1 LTWLEL
7 MLDLAGASWRIK
19 RQPGPFTTKTGL
31 SLLSGKR
38 IKASRPTGPCLAGW
52 SLSGAQRSPQALVR
66 AILVHA
72 HRAILVHAHTAILV
86 HAHRA
91 ILVHAHRAILVHAHR
106 SLSRYRRP
114 PVIVRRT
121 VLFVLFMAY
130 ISIYYRAISTS
141 FSSLSSH
148 PRPPVI
154 IRRTVARP
162 PRRPDQVLLQQLL
175 RQRPARPGP
184 AERRVRLRNDGDRS
198 AEPSNANKIFRRSSC
213 GSARPGPA
221 RPGPARPGPARQRA
235 ESACGRWRR
244 DA

>member
-1 LTWLEL
+1 
-7 MLDLAGASWRIK
+7 
-19 RQPGPFTTKTGL
+19 
-31 SLLSGKR
+31 
-38 IKASRPTGPCLAGW
+38 
-52 SLSGAQRSPQALVR
+52 LSGAQRSPQALVR

-72 HRAILVHAHTAILV
+72 HRAILVHAH
-86 HAHRA
+86 
-91 ILVHAHRAILVHAHR
+91 RAILVHAHR
-106 SLSRYRRP
+106 SLSRHPRP

-130 ISIYYRAISTS
+130 ISIYYRSISTS

-148 PRPPVI
+148 PRLPVI
-154 IRRTVARP
+154 VRRTVARP

-221 RPGPARPGPARQRA
+221 RPGPARPGRGPSPPAEGGGATREGRRGRAVRTSLMKPKRQKPV
-235 ESACGRWRR
+235 RR
-244 DA
+244 LINHGL

>member
-1 LTWLEL
+1 VVGPSRVV
-7 MLDLAGASWRIK
+7 DQAALAVPWCA
-19 RQPGPFTTKTGL
+19 L
-31 SLLSGKR
+31 
-38 IKASRPTGPCLAGW
+38 

-72 HRAILVHAHTAILV
+72 HRAILVHAH
-86 HAHRA
+86 
-91 ILVHAHRAILVHAHR
+91 R
-106 SLSRYRRP
+106 SLSRHPRP

-130 ISIYYRAISTS
+130 ISIYYRSISTS

-148 PRPPVI
+148 PRLPVI
-154 IRRTVARP
+154 VRRTVARP

-198 AEPSNANKIFRRSSC
+198 AEPSNAYKIFRRSSC

-221 RPGPARPGPARQRA
+221 RPGPARPGPA
-235 ESACGRWRR
+235 EGRVRLRKVAARR
-244 DA
+244 VKGGGGVQSGHR